1 MRYTLIYGLQ
11 EILPKV
17 LCGSSEVL
25 SIALVTLSDFNKM
38 IAIIIINYIV
48 LWFFF
53 KMLNAAYLERQY
65 IKMSS
70 VTTFT
75 ADLVNPY

>member
-1 MRYTLIYGLQ
+1 MMRYTLIYGLQ

-48 LWFFF
+48 L
-53 KMLNAAYLERQY
+53 
-65 IKMSS
+65 
-70 VTTFT
+70 
-75 ADLVNPY
+75 